1 MKRDK
6 IIDQLESH
14 RASIKAAMADKPIPY
29 LPNEDAAFYDGYW
42 RGALFHNTEA
52 LTLLT
57 GKKLDK

>member
-6 IIDQLESH
+6 IIAQLESH
-14 RASIKAAMADKPIPY
+14 RASIKASMSDGDTAYTDDEHP
-29 LPNEDAAFYDGYW
+29 AFYDGYW

-57 GKKLDK
+57 GEELE

>member
-6 IIDQLESH
+6 IIDQLKSH
-14 RASIKAAMADKPIPY
+14 RASIKAAMSDGGAAYTDDEHP
-29 LPNEDAAFYDGYW
+29 AFYDGYW

-57 GKKLDK
+57 GKELE